1 MLVGSALGDL
11 PHRVRVSG
19 DQALPALLIGR
30 EPSCPEGRVEAATGL
45 IVLLERTLELEG
57 AGWARVLTLV
67 RVWFVVDCGRFLGFC
82 SWRDA
87 ARWISLGEE
96 AQGAPSIGMASLDA
110 RRSST
115 STPALHLGFTRTCE
129 GLSVLHFHT
138 SLALFRHLFG
148 TLNHVHLGVSCAAGT
163 RTSSGR
169 VASSWR

>member
-1 MLVGSALGDL
+1 MDVLVGSALGDL

-30 EPSCPEGRVEAATGL
+30 EPSCPEGQVEAATGL

-67 RVWFVVDCGRFLGFC
+67 RVWVVVDCGRFLGVC

-87 ARWISLGEE
+87 ARWTSSGEE
-96 AQGAPSIGMASLDA
+96 TQGAPSIGMAPLDA

-129 GLSVLHFHT
+129 GLLVLQFRYVSRAVPALVRHT
-138 SLALFRHLFG
+138 Q
-148 TLNHVHLGVSCAAGT
+148 SCASRCFLCCWDQDFEWARG
-163 RTSSGR
+163 
-169 VASSWR
+169 